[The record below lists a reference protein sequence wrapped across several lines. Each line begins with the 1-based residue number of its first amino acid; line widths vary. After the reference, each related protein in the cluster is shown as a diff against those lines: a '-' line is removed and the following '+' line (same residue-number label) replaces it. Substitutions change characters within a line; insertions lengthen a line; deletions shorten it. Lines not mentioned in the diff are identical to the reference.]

1 MFNHNPYKPKMKRI
15 YFFRVFQALLV
26 FSLAFTLTNCGNI
39 DNPLEELGGGSGS
52 SVSVTSIELNKTTL
66 DMKVGDADVTL
77 TATVD
82 PAGTAVTWSSD
93 NAAATV
99 TDGVV
104 HAVAAGTAIIT
115 ATAGDKSATCT
126 VTVTEVYTAK
136 DYKEGSWDV
145 TNNKVVFTKQTA
157 PSDPT
162 VVADASTDVTWSG
175 WYTVS
180 GEVTI
185 TGTVTLKADTHLILQ
200 DGATLNCQT
209 IDFSNSSGYTLYI
222 YGQDKGDGK
231 LNISYSSATALWG
244 SSNGKIEI
252 HGGEITAEST
262 SGRGLIA
269 KGIRVY
275 GGKLT
280 ATSTGYDGIH
290 FDAGNFEV
298 YGGEVEGE
306 STYSN
311 GTAIF
316 SSNTL
321 KVYGGKVKAT
331 GGASGKGFNCK
342 LLSGTD
348 NIKFYFSD
356 NGTDWSS
363 GDSYDP
369 AAPAPGDRYAKAE

>member
-1 MFNHNPYKPKMKRI
+1 MLALMLTFNSCDDILGEWSRPTPNPVTP
-15 YFFRVFQALLV
+15 
-26 FSLAFTLTNCGNI
+26 S
-39 DNPLEELGGGSGS
+39 GGGGTAT
-52 SVSVTSIELNKTTL
+52 VTSISIDPTL
-66 DMKVGDADVTL
+66 ALKVGETGQL

-93 NAAATV
+93 QEAVATV
-99 TDGVV
+99 DANGLVTAKAD
-104 HAVAAGTAIIT
+104 GTATIT

-136 DYKEGSWDV
+136 DYKEASWDG
-145 TNNKVVFTKQTA
+145 TNNKVVFTKKTA

-162 VVADASTDVTWSG
+162 VLTNLVTSWSG

-185 TGTVTLKADTHLILQ
+185 TGYVMLGAETHLILQ

-209 IDFSNSSGYTLYI
+209 IDFSNTSGYTLYI

-231 LNISYSSATALWG
+231 LNISNSSATAMWG
-244 SSNGKIEI
+244 SYQGEIVI

-280 ATSTGYDGIH
+280 ATSTGDDGIQ
-290 FDAGNFEV
+290 FNAGNFEV

-306 STYSN
+306 STCSYGN
-311 GTAIF
+311 AIL

-331 GGASGKGFNCK
+331 GGTGGQGFKCK
-342 LLSGTD
+342 LLSGTTG
-348 NIKFYFSD
+348 IKFYFSND
-356 NGTDWSS
+356 GTTWGS
-363 GDSYDP
+363 GDSYNT
-369 AAPAPGDRYAKAE
+369 APAPGDRYAKAE